1 MTAADALVNK
11 AAFLVERFVR
21 LRHDISVLFVGGEV
35 VHVIGDDT
43 RVFVHAAVRAH
54 DKAVLVDLRKGG
66 QGRDQTDVLTF
77 GRLDGTHS
85 AVMGVVNIADLE
97 RRSVA
102 VEAPG
107 AECGQLTLVRELR
120 DRVGLIH
127 KLRKLGRAEKF
138 ADYRRNGADI
148 DKARRR
154 DLHGVLRGHS
164 FLDEP
169 LETGDT
175 DAELVLKQLAHRTHA
190 AVAEVVDVVDRAD
203 PVFQIEVCG
212 NGSDDIINRDVLVAK
227 LFGQRTDLFF
237 LLPRGYGI
245 FAGKHGME
253 SLAGLH

>member
-1 MTAADALVNK
+1 M
-11 AAFLVERFVR
+11 
-21 LRHDISVLFVGGEV
+21 
-35 VHVIGDDT
+35 IGDDT

-138 ADYRRNGADI
+138 ADYRRNGILIRPEGVTSMGSCVAI
-148 DKARRR
+148 LSWMSRSRRAIPTR
-154 DLHGVLRGHS
+154 S
-164 FLDEP
+164 WF
-169 LETGDT
+169 
-175 DAELVLKQLAHRTHA
+175 
-190 AVAEVVDVVDRAD
+190 
-203 PVFQIEVCG
+203 
-212 NGSDDIINRDVLVAK
+212 
-227 LFGQRTDLFF
+227 
-237 LLPRGYGI
+237 
-245 FAGKHGME
+245 
-253 SLAGLH
+253 